1 MREAVKR
8 VEKTGRDGR
17 ALKYLDGVVDAS
29 SRKTKKMH
37 FFFFKVGVRW
47 KKKKATSGQRLELSP
62 FFCLGSDLCRMSSH
76 TPTTHL
82 SPICFS
88 IALLKHN
95 FS

>member
-29 SRKTKKMH
+29 SRKTKKCI
-37 FFFFKVGVRW
+37 FFFQSGSEME
-47 KKKKATSGQRLELSP
+47 KKKATSGQRLELSP
-62 FFCLGSDLCRMSSH
+62 FFLGSDLCRMSSH

>member
-47 KKKKATSGQRLELSP
+47 KKKATSGQRLELSP
-62 FFCLGSDLCRMSSH
+62 FFFLGRISAGCRL
-76 TPTTHL
+76 THL
-82 SPICFS
+82 LHTCRQYVSPSPF
-88 IALLKHN
+88 
-95 FS
+95 